1 MREGMPAM
9 NTLEM
14 LLVEDSH
21 GDVVLVKEALKQA
34 AVTVSLNVV
43 YDGEAALAFLHK
55 EEPYAQAQTPDLM
68 LLDLNMPKKSGREVL
83 AALKSDPTLKDI
95 PVVIL
100 TSSSK
105 EQDIRDSYALCANLY
120 LQKPLELDAYFEK
133 IRALVEFWAK
143 HVTPPP
149 R

>member
-1 MREGMPAM
+1 MPAM

-55 EEPYAQAQTPDLM
+55 QEPYAQAQTPDLM

-83 AALKSDPTLKDI
+83 AALKSDPALKDI

>member
-1 MREGMPAM
+1 M

-21 GDVVLVKEALKQA
+21 GDVVLVKAALKQT

-43 YDGEAALAFLHK
+43 YDGEEALAFLRK
-55 EEPYAQAQTPDLM
+55 EAPYTQAPTPDLM

-83 AALKSDPTLKDI
+83 AALKNDPVLKEL

-100 TSSSK
+100 SSSNK

-143 HVTPPP
+143 HVMLLP

>member
-1 MREGMPAM
+1 
-9 NTLEM
+9 
-14 LLVEDSH
+14 
-21 GDVVLVKEALKQA
+21 
-34 AVTVSLNVV
+34 
-43 YDGEAALAFLHK
+43 
-55 EEPYAQAQTPDLM
+55 
-68 LLDLNMPKKSGREVL
+68 MPKKSGREVL
-83 AALKSDPTLKDI
+83 AALRSDPALKDL

-143 HVTPPP
+143 HVTPLP